1 MIEATVLA
9 DALSKDGIGIAE
21 FDDKEPRFEVLTN
34 GDLLTSEEAIT
45 DWRVAGKVL
54 ESMSEGGC
62 CSYFG
67 HDTTDTYLCTYRK
80 GWGHRRTRFHG
91 VAVNPCTAIIEA
103 WYESTY
109 C

>member
-1 MIEATVLA
+1 MDPKVLA
-9 DALSKDGIGIAE
+9 DALVEDGILE
-21 FDDKEPRFEVLTN
+21 WFETVDGHDGSLVILPYVGLMPTE
-34 GDLLTSEEAIT
+34 DAIT
-45 DWRVAGKVL
+45 DWRVAGKCL

-91 VAVNPCTAIIEA
+91 VDVNPCTAIIEA
-103 WYESTY
+103 WYASTE
-109 C
+109 